1 MTNITCENVSIF
13 VMLTSLQYS
22 YFELSAYIDEENFKK
37 EEDKMNKPKIAWITD
52 TTSSLS
58 KEFIE
63 KHHIHIIPLH
73 VVINDKFYKETIDIT
88 EEDFYHRMKNEEGK
102 FQSSQPNI
110 GDIVD
115 LYERLKGE
123 YDFGIAI
130 HASST
135 LTGTYQTSVMA
146 AEMVGFKLFAIDS
159 HTGSYPLSFLVKRGI
174 ELVEQGCEIAEV
186 VSQLNNLRE
195 HTRLYLVPSNLD
207 QLHKSGRVSG
217 SQKILASLFNI
228 KPILSIED
236 GAAKIKDKVRTE
248 KKALAWLVNNLK
260 EDLATKKVQKVAIVH
275 ANDRERAEGLE
286 QLINET
292 FPSIKTEQLMLITV
306 AGVHTGVGTLG
317 LSWVN
322 E

>member
-1 MTNITCENVSIF
+1 M
-13 VMLTSLQYS
+13 
-22 YFELSAYIDEENFKK
+22 K

-52 TTSSLS
+52 TTASLS

-63 KHHIHIIPLH
+63 QNHIHIIPLH

-88 EEDFYHRMKNEEGK
+88 AEDFYERMKNEEGK

-110 GDIVD
+110 GDVVD
-115 LYERLKGE
+115 LYERLKEE
-123 YDFGIAI
+123 YDFGVAI

-135 LTGTYQTSVMA
+135 LTGTYQTSVLA
-146 AEMVGFKLFAIDS
+146 AEMAGFKLFAIDS
-159 HTGSYPLSFLVKRGI
+159 RTGSYPLSYLVKRGI
-174 ELVEQGCEIAEV
+174 ELVEQGHEIGEV

-195 HTRLYLVPSNLD
+195 HTRLILVPSNLD

-260 EDLATKKVQKVAIVH
+260 DDLDTKTVQKVAIVH
-275 ANDRERAEGLE
+275 ANDREKAAGLE

-292 FPSIKTEQLMLITV
+292 FPNIKTEKLMLITV
-306 AGVHTGVGTLG
+306 AGVHTGVGTIG

>member
-1 MTNITCENVSIF
+1 
-13 VMLTSLQYS
+13 
-22 YFELSAYIDEENFKK
+22 
-37 EEDKMNKPKIAWITD
+37 MNKPKIAWITD
-52 TTSSLS
+52 TTASLS

-63 KHHIHIIPLH
+63 KYHIHVIPLH

-88 EEDFYHRMKNEEGK
+88 EEDFYNRMKNEDGK

-115 LYERLKGE
+115 LYEKLKEE
-123 YDFGIAI
+123 YDFGVAI

-146 AEMVGFKLFAIDS
+146 AEMAGFKLYAIDS

-174 ELVEQGCEIAEV
+174 ELVEQGLEMGEV
-186 VSQLNNLRE
+186 VDQLNKLRE
-195 HTRLYLVPSNLD
+195 HTRLFLVPSNLD

-248 KKALAWLVNNLK
+248 KKAHAWLVNNLK
-260 EDLATKKVQKVAIVH
+260 EDLETKTVQKVAIVH
-275 ANDRERAEGLE
+275 ANDQEKANGLE
-286 QLINET
+286 KIINET
-292 FPSIKTEQLMLITV
+292 FPTIETEKLMLITV

-317 LSWVN
+317 LSWVT

>member
-1 MTNITCENVSIF
+1 MTNITGEKGLLF
-13 VMLTSLQYS
+13 VILTSLQYY
-22 YFELSAYIDEENFKK
+22 YFNSTYIDEENIKK
-37 EEDKMNKPKIAWITD
+37 EEVKMNKQKIAWITD

-63 KHHIHIIPLH
+63 KHHIHVIPLH

-88 EEDFYHRMKNEEGK
+88 EEDFYNRMKNEEGK

-115 LYERLKGE
+115 LYERLKAD

-146 AEMVGFKLFAIDS
+146 AEMAGFKLFAIDS

-174 ELVEQGCEIAEV
+174 ELVGQGLDIEEV
-186 VSQLNNLRE
+186 VSKLNSLRE
-195 HTRLYLVPSNLD
+195 HTKLYLVPSNLD

-248 KKALAWLVNNLK
+248 KKAIAWLVNNLK
-260 EDLATKKVQKVAIVH
+260 EDLETKTVQKVAIVH
-275 ANDRERAEGLE
+275 ANDKERAEGLE
-286 QLINET
+286 QLINHT
-292 FPSIKTEQLMLITV
+292 FPQIKTEKLMLITV

>member
-1 MTNITCENVSIF
+1 
-13 VMLTSLQYS
+13 
-22 YFELSAYIDEENFKK
+22 
-37 EEDKMNKPKIAWITD
+37 MNKSKIAWITD
-52 TTSSLS
+52 TTATLS

-63 KHHIHIIPLH
+63 KHHIHVIPLH
-73 VVINDKFYKETIDIT
+73 VVINDTFYKETIDIT
-88 EEDFYHRMKNEEGK
+88 AEDFYERMKNEEGK

-110 GDIVD
+110 GDIVE
-115 LYERLKGE
+115 LYEKLKEE

-146 AEMVGFKLFAIDS
+146 AEMAGFTLFAIDS
-159 HTGSYPLSFLVKRGI
+159 HTGSYPLSFLVKRGV
-174 ELVEQGCEIAEV
+174 ELVEKGIDIDEV
-186 VSQLNNLRE
+186 VTHLNALRE
-195 HTRLYLVPSNLD
+195 NTRLYLVPSNLD

-248 KKALAWLVNNLK
+248 KKALAWLVNHLK
-260 EDLATKKVQKVAIVH
+260 DDLDTKTVKKVAIVH
-275 ANDRERAEGLE
+275 ANDREKANGLE
-286 QLINET
+286 QIINET
-292 FPSIKTEQLMLITV
+292 FPAIETEQLMLITV

>member
-1 MTNITCENVSIF
+1 M
-13 VMLTSLQYS
+13 
-22 YFELSAYIDEENFKK
+22 K
-37 EEDKMNKPKIAWITD
+37 KPKIAWITD
-52 TTSSLS
+52 TTASLS

-63 KHHIHIIPLH
+63 QHHIHVIPLH
-73 VVINDKFYKETIDIT
+73 VVINDTFYRETIDIT
-88 EEDFYHRMKNEEGK
+88 EEDFYERMKNEEGK
-102 FQSSQPNI
+102 FQSSQPNL
-110 GDIVD
+110 GDIVE
-115 LYERLKGE
+115 LYEKLKE
-123 YDFGIAI
+123 DYDFGIAI

-146 AEMVGFKLFAIDS
+146 AEMAGFKLFAIDS
-159 HTGSYPLSFLVKRGI
+159 HTGSYPLSFLVKKGM
-174 ELVEQGCEIAEV
+174 ELVEQGTDVNEV
-186 VSQLNNLRE
+186 VSQLNNMRDQ
-195 HTRLYLVPSNLD
+195 TRLFLVPSNLD

-248 KKALAWLVNNLK
+248 KKAFAWLVDHLK
-260 EDLATKKVQKVAIVH
+260 ADLDTKKVQKVAIVH
-275 ANDRERAEGLE
+275 ANEREKADVLQ

-292 FPSIKTEQLMLITV
+292 FPTIQTELLMLITV

>member
-1 MTNITCENVSIF
+1 
-13 VMLTSLQYS
+13 L
-22 YFELSAYIDEENFKK
+22 K
-37 EEDKMNKPKIAWITD
+37 ESDKMNKPKIAWITD
-52 TTSSLS
+52 TTATLS

-63 KHHIHIIPLH
+63 KHQIHVIPLH
-73 VVINDKFYKETIDIT
+73 VVINDTFYKETIDIT
-88 EEDFYHRMKNEEGK
+88 AEDFYERMKNEEGK

-110 GDIVD
+110 GDIVE
-115 LYERLKGE
+115 LYERLKEE

-146 AEMVGFKLFAIDS
+146 AEMAGFKLFTIDS
-159 HTGSYPLSFLVKRGI
+159 HTGSYPLSFLVKKGV
-174 ELVEQGCEIAEV
+174 ELVEKGIEIDEV
-186 VSQLNNLRE
+186 VSHLNSLRE
-195 HTRLYLVPSNLD
+195 NTRLYLVPSNLD

-248 KKALAWLVNNLK
+248 KKALAWLINNLK
-260 EDLATKKVQKVAIVH
+260 EDLDTKTVKKVAIVH
-275 ANDRERAEGLE
+275 ANDHEKAEGLE
-286 QLINET
+286 QIIKET
-292 FPSIKTEQLMLITV
+292 FPSIETEKLMLITV

>member
-1 MTNITCENVSIF
+1 M
-13 VMLTSLQYS
+13 
-22 YFELSAYIDEENFKK
+22 K
-37 EEDKMNKPKIAWITD
+37 EEDNMNKPKIAWITD
-52 TTSSLS
+52 TTASLS

-63 KHHIHIIPLH
+63 QHHIHVIPLH

-88 EEDFYHRMKNEEGK
+88 EEVFYERMSNEEGK

-115 LYERLKGE
+115 LYESLKGE

-146 AEMVGFKLFAIDS
+146 AEMAGFKLFAVDS
-159 HTGSYPLSFLVKRGI
+159 HTGSYPLSFLVKKGI
-174 ELVEQGCEIAEV
+174 ELVEQGHEIEEV

-195 HTRLYLVPSNLD
+195 DTRLFLVPSNLD

-248 KKALAWLVNNLK
+248 KKALSWLINNLK
-260 EDLATKKVQKVAIVH
+260 DDLDNKTVQKVAIVH
-275 ANDRERAEGLE
+275 ANVREKAEGLE

-292 FPSIKTEQLMLITV
+292 FPNIKTEKLMLITV